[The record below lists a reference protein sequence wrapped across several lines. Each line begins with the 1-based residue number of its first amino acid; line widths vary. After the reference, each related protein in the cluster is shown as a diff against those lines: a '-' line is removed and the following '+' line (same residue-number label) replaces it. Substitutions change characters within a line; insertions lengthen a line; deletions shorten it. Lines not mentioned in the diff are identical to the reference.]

1 MSAQNLDR
9 IQFVTRHFNELRG
22 LRYGVPLG
30 LLTLSVGGTTFFS
43 NRSLLVV
50 RAALALLA
58 IVLFAG
64 SKWYYRRTFGE
75 VESQPVEPE
84 ERLGSLSVYSP
95 GGTASWPPLAQ
106 GLSPLARR
114 LLVATTLAFV
124 LLISLRAI
132 SPAVSIAEDES
143 LVQAPWLALAVPIFM
158 IDGPAMPD
166 SAYEVARTLKPQAL
180 YALYGSLF
188 LVAWLWRGRR
198 FSQSYYLAFG
208 IPMLWLAALGAT
220 LGSLISGAW
229 SPRVTSVAE
238 GFLPAVTHF
247 WIALIVGGTAMIVT
261 GLLDHWQIVRVL
273 KPAVEE
279 RS

>member
-1 MSAQNLDR
+1 MESQNLDR
-9 IQFVTRHFNELRG
+9 IEFVTHHFNELRG

-43 NRSLLVV
+43 NRGLLVV

-75 VESQPVEPE
+75 VESQPVETAEQPG
-84 ERLGSLSVYSP
+84 LLSIYSP
-95 GGTASWPPLAQ
+95 AGTASWPPLSP
-106 GLSPLARR
+106 GLSPLARL

-124 LLISLRAI
+124 LLIGLRAI
-132 SPAVSIAEDES
+132 SPAVSISEDES
-143 LVQAPWLALAVPIFM
+143 LVQAPWLALAVPMFVT
-158 IDGPAMPD
+158 DGPATPD
-166 SAYEVARTLKPQAL
+166 SAYEVGRMLKPQAL

-188 LVAWLWRGRR
+188 LAAWFWRGRR
-198 FSQSYYLAFG
+198 LSQGYYLAFG
-208 IPMLWLAALGAT
+208 IPLLGLAALGAT

-229 SPRVTSVAE
+229 SPRVTSIAE

-247 WIALIVGGTAMIVT
+247 WIALIVGGVAMIVT
-261 GLLDHWQIVRVL
+261 GLLDHWQIVRLL

-279 RS
+279 